1 MRLKDLIQR
10 TRNNLIELLW
20 RQWTQLGV
28 AGTAEHYD
36 HLIIDPEALL
46 LFTMEF
52 GRYDPRLF
60 DEVVDWCMQNERWLS
75 LQRLKNLAENWER
88 DISTRSL
95 RALANTMKS
104 SAKKHRWQT
113 LAQIE
118 IRKPAKPIAFFID
131 IDGTPI
137 PMMEQRDIFFAETGL
152 LRHPIAIRGLSA
164 SIPMDAK
171 PLLILK
177 LRSLFGLGPRA
188 EIITYLLTHP
198 NANVSEIAHAT
209 GYTRPPVQETMNAL
223 AEGHYVTINQTRSR
237 KLYSVDAER
246 WKCLIGIDEPFP
258 RWIDW
263 PYAFSALNQLQDFFI
278 EMEGNPPSD
287 YILKSRL
294 ITLNDRMRDELSE
307 TSLHRIFVES
317 VDLTTVP
324 EEFERRIDILLAN
337 LVNQD

>member
-1 MRLKDLIQR
+1 MRLKSLIQR

-95 RALANTMKS
+95 KALANTMKS
-104 SAKKHRWQT
+104 SARKHRWQT

-118 IRKPAKPIAFFID
+118 IKKPAEPIVFFID
-131 IDGTPI
+131 INDTPMPI
-137 PMMEQRDIFFAETGL
+137 MEQRDIFFVETGL
-152 LRHPIAIRGLSA
+152 LRHPIATRGLSA

-171 PLLILK
+171 SLLVLK

-188 EIITYLLTHP
+188 EIVTYLLTHP
-198 NANVSEIAHAT
+198 NVNVSEIAYAT
-209 GYTRPPVQETMNAL
+209 GYTRPPVQETMNDL
-223 AEGHYVTINQTRSR
+223 VEGHYVMINQTRSR
-237 KLYSVDAER
+237 KLYSIDAER
-246 WKCLIGIDEPFP
+246 WKCLIRIDEPFP
-258 RWIDW
+258 RWMDW
-263 PYAFSALNQLQDFFI
+263 PHIFNTLNQLQDFFVEI
-278 EMEGNPPSD
+278 ERKTLSEYM
-287 YILKSRL
+287 LRSRL
-294 ITLNDRMRDELSE
+294 ITLNDSMRNELTE
-307 TSLHRIFVES
+307 TSLHGIFAEP
-317 VDLTTVP
+317 VDLTTVS